1 MQSNRETSG
10 LDVMATKL
18 PDVGVLIEAQRAA
31 TENAS
36 RMVNAA
42 CHYTLSINRAWLDLW
57 DSRLSEYIE
66 LPKRL
71 IDAQTDFLEQAFD
84 HYQES
89 LQKFGSLA
97 AKAKDDAEEAV
108 SEAQHEGERVVR
120 RFQSDAK
127 EAWSGRPKE
136 NPMRSASEESR
147 EPEQQ
152 RSAH

>member
-1 MQSNRETSG
+1 MQSNREASG

-31 TENAS
+31 TENAN

-57 DSRLSEYIE
+57 DSRLSEYME
-66 LPKRL
+66 FPKRL
-71 IDAQTDFLEQAFD
+71 MDAQTSFLENAFD

-89 LQKFGSLA
+89 MQKFGGLA
-97 AKAKDDAEEAV
+97 AKARD
-108 SEAQHEGERVVR
+108 EAQTVLRETEEEGERVVR

-127 EAWSGRPKE
+127 EAWSGHPKE
-136 NPMRSASEESR
+136 NMRSAAEESR
-147 EPEQQ
+147 EPEHQ